1 MTSPAWVVAFVA
13 AAALVALLTYVTL
26 RLLRA
31 QADLATSVAAQS
43 GRLGRLE
50 TELRSGER
58 SPGAVSAP
66 SSVLLLLE
74 PAVPEHRQLAAD
86 IRAAGAVSV
95 GVPTRLRVADSDA
108 GRALVDGFPVDVEFE
123 RRTRPMSGDV
133 PSVLVL
139 DRQGKV
145 VAGGVAS
152 SVVAVRELVDS
163 ARR

>member
-1 MTSPAWVVAFVA
+1 MTSPAWVAAFVA
-13 AAALVALLTYVTL
+13 AAALVALLTGVTL

-31 QADLATSVAAQS
+31 QADLATSMAAQS
-43 GRLGRLE
+43 GRLERLE
-50 TELRSGER
+50 TQVGSGE
-58 SPGAVSAP
+58 VSSRASSTP

-95 GVPTRLRVADSDA
+95 GVPARLRVADSDA
-108 GRALVDGFPVDVEFE
+108 GRALVDAFPVDVEFE
-123 RRTRPMSGDV
+123 RRTQPMSGEV

-139 DRQGKV
+139 DRQGRV

-152 SVVAVRELVDS
+152 SVLAVRELVDS